1 MSPRALLLT
10 GTVGVG
16 KTTVAA
22 GDLLRERE
30 VDLGFST
37 LVLAGV
43 LETAE
48 DRARHAEAV
57 RVPRTVCRLVADRES
72 VHRRLHDR
80 HRDDPDGLGWHLH
93 RAGELAAIQ
102 DASAVEDLPLDVT
115 ALAVVEAASRV
126 LGHWD
131 V

>member
-1 MSPRALLLT
+1 MTARALLLT

-48 DRARHAEAV
+48 TGPGTRR
-57 RVPRTVCRLVADRES
+57 RYGCR
-72 VHRRLHDR
+72 
-80 HRDDPDGLGWHLH
+80 
-93 RAGELAAIQ
+93 
-102 DASAVEDLPLDVT
+102 
-115 ALAVVEAASRV
+115 
-126 LGHWD
+126 
-131 V
+131 

>member
-10 GTVGVG
+10 ARSGSARRPSPPPSGTCSANG
-16 KTTVAA
+16 
-22 GDLLRERE
+22 R
-30 VDLGFST
+30 ST
-37 LVLAGV
+37 SASRPWARRV

-48 DRARHAEAV
+48 DR
-57 RVPRTVCRLVADRES
+57 
-72 VHRRLHDR
+72 
-80 HRDDPDGLGWHLH
+80 HRDDADGLGWHLH

-102 DASAVEDLPLDVT
+102 DASAVEDLRLDVT